1 MIIAIDGGT
10 TNTRFTLV
18 EGGEVIDRIKY
29 SIGVRDSINN
39 GRQTL
44 EKAVKDGISELLG
57 KNSIHAGE
65 ISCAVFSGMIGS
77 ENGLYKVSHI
87 PAPAGAE
94 ELKRGAVRV
103 SLPDITDIPTLFIP
117 GVKTFTDPGE
127 KPLSELDIMRGEET
141 ELIGILAGT
150 GLCEPLTIA
159 LPGSHMKIVNT
170 DAAGKIISFRTT
182 LSGELIRAAAENTIL
197 SQSLKGGYPESSGDL
212 DERFLHMGY
221 EYAKLHGVNEA
232 LFKIRVYANFIKNA
246 SPQQLYS
253 FLIGA
258 VLHDDIRSL
267 SKSSSGKIVVSGSD
281 PFRSAIASLLGES
294 GGTIVVLPDRIS
306 EQASSIGA
314 DAILRCTVHND

>member
-18 EGGEVIDRIKY
+18 EAGEVIDRIKC

-39 GRQTL
+39 GRQVL
-44 EKAVKDGISELLG
+44 ERAVKDGISELLG

-77 ENGLYKVSHI
+77 ENGLYNVSHI
-87 PAPAGAE
+87 SAPAGAE

-103 SLPDITDIPTLFIP
+103 SLPNITNIPMLFIP

-150 GLCEPLTIA
+150 GLCEPLTIV

-170 DAAGKIISFRTT
+170 DAAGKITSFRTT

-197 SQSLKGGYPESSGDL
+197 SQSLSGGYPESSNDL

-267 SKSSSGKIVVSGSD
+267 SKNSSRKIVVSGSD

-294 GGTIVVLPDRIS
+294 GGTIVVLSDRIS

-314 DAILRCTVHND
+314 ELIWRYTLHRD

>member
-29 SIGVRDSINN
+29 SIGVRDSIKNS
-39 GRQTL
+39 RQVL
-44 EKAVKDGISELLG
+44 ERAVKDGISELLG

-77 ENGLYKVSHI
+77 ENGLYNVSHI
-87 PAPAGAE
+87 SAPVGAK

-103 SLPDITDIPTLFIP
+103 SLPDITDIPMLFIP

-127 KPLSELDIMRGEET
+127 MPLSELDIMRGEET

-150 GLCEPLTIA
+150 GLCEPLTIV

-170 DAAGKIISFRTT
+170 DADGRITSFRTT
-182 LSGELIRAAAENTIL
+182 LSGELIRATAENTIL
-197 SQSLKGGYPESSGDL
+197 SQSLSGGYPESSNDL

-267 SKSSSGKIVVSGSD
+267 SKSNSGKIVVSGSD

-294 GGTIVVLPDRIS
+294 GGTIVVLSDRIS

-314 DAILRCTVHND
+314 ELIWRYTLHRD

>member
-29 SIGVRDSINN
+29 SIGVRDSIKNS
-39 GRQTL
+39 RQVL
-44 EKAVKDGISELLG
+44 ERAVKDGISELLG

-77 ENGLYKVSHI
+77 ENGLYNVSHI
-87 PAPAGAE
+87 SAPAGAE

-150 GLCEPLTIA
+150 GLCEPLTIV

-170 DAAGKIISFRTT
+170 DAAGKITSFRTT

-197 SQSLKGGYPESSGDL
+197 SQSLRGGYPERA

-267 SKSSSGKIVVSGSD
+267 SKSNSGKIVVSGSD

-294 GGTIVVLPDRIS
+294 GGTIVVLSDRIS

-314 DAILRCTVHND
+314 ELIWRYTLHRD